1 MWRFEMQPPI
11 DFENS
16 HPDMEKIIE
25 SDKLLPVTKSVAKM
39 LMRNPYTSLGRFFK
53 KLSNENLE
61 ILMEI
66 IDEGDSEFNDGLED
80 VVLMTEMLSRAE
92 GVPSQSVEDIT
103 ENVNYFGACVT
114 CVSLARKGLVRVYYD
129 NMSFGT
135 DQGEKILVEKL

>member
-1 MWRFEMQPPI
+1 MQNDPI

-16 HPDMEKIIE
+16 HPCMEKIID

-39 LMRNPYTSLGRFFK
+39 LMRNPYTSLGKFFR
-53 KLSNENLE
+53 KLSDENLQV
-61 ILMEI
+61 LMEI
-66 IDEGDSEFNDGLED
+66 IDEGDSEFNDGMED

-92 GVPSQSVEDIT
+92 GVPSQSIEEIT

-114 CVSLARKGLVRVYYD
+114 CVSLARKGLVRVYYE

-135 DQGEKILVEKL
+135 DHGEKILVERI

>member
-1 MWRFEMQPPI
+1 MQNDPI

-16 HPDMEKIIE
+16 HPNMEKIINAE
-25 SDKLLPVTKSVAKM
+25 GLLPVTKSVAKM
-39 LMRNPYTSLGRFFK
+39 LMRNPYTSLGKFFK
-53 KLSNENLE
+53 KLSDENLQA
-61 ILMEI
+61 LMEI
-66 IDEGDSEFNDGLED
+66 IDEGDSEFNDGMED

-92 GVPSQSVEDIT
+92 GVPSQCIEDIT

-135 DQGEKILVEKL
+135 DQGEKILVERLD

>member
-1 MWRFEMQPPI
+1 MEDPI

-66 IDEGDSEFNDGLED
+66 IDEGDSEFNERMED
-80 VVLMTEMLSRAE
+80 IVLMTEMLSRAE
-92 GVPSQSVEDIT
+92 GVPSQSVDEIT
-103 ENVNYFGACVT
+103 ENVNYFGACIT
-114 CVSLARKGLVRVYYD
+114 CVSLARKGLVRVYYE

>member
-1 MWRFEMQPPI
+1 MQNDPI

-16 HPDMEKIIE
+16 HPCMEKIIE

-66 IDEGDSEFNDGLED
+66 IDEGDSEFNERMED
-80 VVLMTEMLSRAE
+80 IVLMTEMLSRAE
-92 GVPSQSVEDIT
+92 GVPSQSVDEIT
-103 ENVNYFGACVT
+103 ENVNYFGACIT
-114 CVSLARKGLVRVYYD
+114 CVSLACKGFVRVYYD
-129 NMSFGT
+129 NMSFGA
-135 DQGEKILVEKL
+135 DNGDKMIVEKI

>member
-1 MWRFEMQPPI
+1 MQNDPI

-16 HPDMEKIIE
+16 HPDMEKIIG
-25 SDKLLPVTKSVAKM
+25 SDKLLPITKSVAKM
-39 LMRNPYTSLGRFFK
+39 LMRNTYTSLGKFFK
-53 KLSNENLE
+53 KLSDENLE

-135 DQGEKILVEKL
+135 DQGDKIIVERI

>member
-1 MWRFEMQPPI
+1 MEDPI

-16 HPDMEKIIE
+16 HPCMEKIIN

-66 IDEGDSEFNDGLED
+66 IDEGDSEFNERMED
-80 VVLMTEMLSRAE
+80 IVLMTEMLSRAE
-92 GVPSQSVEDIT
+92 GVPSQSVEEIT
-103 ENVNYFGACVT
+103 ENVNYFGACIT

-129 NMSFGT
+129 NMSFGR
-135 DQGEKILVEKL
+135 DQGDKVLVERL

>member
-1 MWRFEMQPPI
+1 MEDDI

-16 HPDMEKIIE
+16 HPCMEKIIE

-39 LMRNPYTSLGRFFK
+39 LMRNPYTSLGKFFK
-53 KLSNENLE
+53 KLSDENLQV
-61 ILMEI
+61 LMEI
-66 IDEGDSEFNDGLED
+66 IDEGDSEFNEGMED

-92 GVPSQSVEDIT
+92 GVPSQCIEDIT

-135 DQGEKILVEKL
+135 DQGEKVLVERL

>member
-1 MWRFEMQPPI
+1 METPM

-16 HPDMEKIIE
+16 HPCMEKIIE

-39 LMRNPYTSLGRFFK
+39 LMRNPYLTLGKFFK
-53 KLSNENLE
+53 KLSDENLQT
-61 ILMEI
+61 LLEI
-66 IDEGDSEFNDGLED
+66 IDEGDSEFNDGIED
-80 VVLMTEMLSRAE
+80 IILMTEMLSRAE
-92 GVPSQSVEDIT
+92 GVPSQCIEDVT

-135 DQGEKILVEKL
+135 DQGEKILVERL

>member
-1 MWRFEMQPPI
+1 MEDPI

-16 HPDMEKIIE
+16 HPCMEKIIA

-39 LMRNPYTSLGRFFK
+39 LMRNPYISLGRFFK
-53 KLSNENLE
+53 KLSDENLQV
-61 ILMEI
+61 LSEI
-66 IDEGDSEFNDGLED
+66 IEEGDSEFNEGMED
-80 VVLMTEMLSRAE
+80 IVLMTEMLSRAE
-92 GVPSQSVEDIT
+92 GVPSQSIEDIT

-135 DQGEKILVEKL
+135 DQGEKVLVERL

>member
-1 MWRFEMQPPI
+1 MQNDPI

-16 HPDMEKIIE
+16 HPCMEKIID
-25 SDKLLPVTKSVAKM
+25 SDKLLPITKSVAKM
-39 LMRNPYTSLGRFFK
+39 LMRNPYTSLGKFFT
-53 KLSNENLE
+53 KLSDENLE

-66 IDEGDSEFNDGLED
+66 IEEGDSEFNDGLED

-92 GVPSQSVEDIT
+92 GVPSESVEEIT

-129 NMSFGT
+129 NMSFGK
-135 DQGEKILVEKL
+135 DQGDQIIVERID

>member
-1 MWRFEMQPPI
+1 MQDDPI

-66 IDEGDSEFNDGLED
+66 IDEGDSEFNERMED
-80 VVLMTEMLSRAE
+80 IVLMTEMLSRAE
-92 GVPSQSVEDIT
+92 GVPSQSVDEIT
-103 ENVNYFGACVT
+103 ENVNYFGACIT

-135 DQGEKILVEKL
+135 DSGEKVLVERI

>member
-1 MWRFEMQPPI
+1 MEDPI

-16 HPDMEKIIE
+16 HPDMEKIIG
-25 SDKLLPVTKSVAKM
+25 SDKLLPITKSVAKM
-39 LMRNPYTSLGRFFK
+39 LMRNPYTSLGKFFK
-53 KLSNENLE
+53 KLSDENLE

-129 NMSFGT
+129 NMSFGK
-135 DQGEKILVEKL
+135 DQSDQIIVERID

>member
-1 MWRFEMQPPI
+1 MEDPI

-16 HPDMEKIIE
+16 HPDMEKIIA

-66 IDEGDSEFNDGLED
+66 IDEGDSEFNERMED
-80 VVLMTEMLSRAE
+80 IVLMTEMLSRAE
-92 GVPSQSVEDIT
+92 GVPSQSVDEIT
-103 ENVNYFGACVT
+103 ENVNYFGACIT
-114 CVSLARKGLVRVYYD
+114 CVSLARKGFVRVYYD
-129 NMSFGT
+129 NMSFGA
-135 DQGEKILVEKL
+135 DNGDKMIVEKI

>member
-1 MWRFEMQPPI
+1 MEDDPI

-66 IDEGDSEFNDGLED
+66 IDEGDSEFNERMED
-80 VVLMTEMLSRAE
+80 IVLMTEMLSRAE
-92 GVPSQSVEDIT
+92 GVPSESIEEIT

-114 CVSLARKGLVRVYYD
+114 CVSLARKGLVRVYYE

-135 DQGEKILVEKL
+135 DNGEKILVERL

>member
-1 MWRFEMQPPI
+1 MQDEPI

-66 IDEGDSEFNDGLED
+66 IDEGDSEFNDRMED
-80 VVLMTEMLSRAE
+80 IVLMTEMLSRAE
-92 GVPSQSVEDIT
+92 GVPSQSVDEIT
-103 ENVNYFGACVT
+103 ENVNYFGACIT

-135 DQGEKILVEKL
+135 DNGDKMIVEKI